1 MKRAI
6 ITVMVI
12 LVALASGIGFS
23 VCTMMNHIYSRDGVV
38 VEIDEETNEVIWVDG
53 VSYEWAIEGVED
65 WMIDDGI
72 TVINF
77 DMFTDN
83 IEDDYTINY
92 RYSNR

>member
-1 MKRAI
+1 MKRVI

-12 LVALASGIGFS
+12 LVALTSGIGFS
-23 VCTMMNHIYSRDGVV
+23 VYTIINHIYSRDGVV
-38 VEIDEETNEVIWVDG
+38 TEVNTETDEVVWVDG
-53 VSYEWAIEGVED
+53 VGHWWAIEDTDD
-65 WMIDDGI
+65 WMVGDGI
-72 TVINF
+72 TVVNF